1 MQKLPTQKDKNQ
13 EDKDHELM
21 HAYKA
26 CINFFTIFRIG
37 PNVLISHLQILLLKP
52 FSDYY
57 HPERK

>member
-26 CINFFTIFRIG
+26 CINFSQSLELALCVDKSFTNSFIEA
-37 PNVLISHLQILLLKP
+37 LLGLL
-52 FSDYY
+52 SS
-57 HPERK
+57 

>member
-37 PNVLISHLQILLLKP
+37 PLCW
-52 FSDYY
+52 
-57 HPERK
+57 